1 MFMKTVLDGSPW
13 DPECQEVMD
22 LAMRYQNSEKN
33 VWLWAFGDQD
43 EKMEWAG
50 GIKEIDFSK

>member
-1 MFMKTVLDGSPW
+1 MFMKTVLNGSPW

-22 LAMRYQNSEKN
+22 LAMRYPNSEKN

-43 EKMEWAG
+43 EKNGMSRWDKG
-50 GIKEIDFSK
+50 NRF